1 MTLYCRASLI
11 ALLATALGCTTAQR
25 GQPGAGDA
33 TPDAT
38 APDASDCFPSC
49 GDEELCGDGDGDG
62 LDNDCDGQ
70 VDESCMCPAMDV
82 RRSCFS
88 GTPSQRNVGTC
99 SDGILRCTEFRIWSE
114 CMGDQGPVEEV
125 CDGADNDCDGTTDE
139 SLSGCDTPLSCPAT
153 QGAAPLSEYTL
164 NGRTIYEGP
173 TQSRQWTVFC
183 PPSVPSCPVA
193 RDPNAESTSVY
204 FLQSGSY
211 RVRYSFTTMDGEELS
226 CEWVIVVEGAGLRV
240 EMQWDTQGAGAG
252 DTDVDLHLHR
262 RSTEPGSDEPETDF
276 FTDDDCYFANCK
288 ATSYTADL
296 RVGWGIGDTDDLD
309 ACRQAPHGQG
319 EEWVSRGSCYNPR
332 LDVDVVS
339 CEPSVTEPTNP
350 SFCSAENINI
360 DNPPL
365 GSPVRIMVN
374 YFSDHGYE
382 GETKPTVS
390 IFCGG
395 ELRGRFG
402 GDDGPTLTNG
412 AGTGR
417 ENDSWLVADVI
428 LTRGECG
435 EIQCEI
441 APLNIVQTGAS
452 FGPEWS
458 FD

>member
-33 TPDAT
+33 APDAT

-70 VDESCMCPAMDV
+70 VDEGCMCPAMDV

-262 RSTEPGSDEPETDF
+262 RSTEPGSDEPETDLF
-276 FTDDDCYFANCK
+276 CQLQSDFLHRRSAR
-288 ATSYTADL
+288 
-296 RVGWGIGDTDDLD
+296 RVGH
-309 ACRQAPHGQG
+309 RRHG
-319 EEWVSRGSCYNPR
+319 
-332 LDVDVVS
+332 
-339 CEPSVTEPTNP
+339 
-350 SFCSAENINI
+350 
-360 DNPPL
+360 
-365 GSPVRIMVN
+365 
-374 YFSDHGYE
+374 
-382 GETKPTVS
+382 
-390 IFCGG
+390 
-395 ELRGRFG
+395 
-402 GDDGPTLTNG
+402 
-412 AGTGR
+412 
-417 ENDSWLVADVI
+417 
-428 LTRGECG
+428 
-435 EIQCEI
+435 
-441 APLNIVQTGAS
+441 
-452 FGPEWS
+452 
-458 FD
+458 